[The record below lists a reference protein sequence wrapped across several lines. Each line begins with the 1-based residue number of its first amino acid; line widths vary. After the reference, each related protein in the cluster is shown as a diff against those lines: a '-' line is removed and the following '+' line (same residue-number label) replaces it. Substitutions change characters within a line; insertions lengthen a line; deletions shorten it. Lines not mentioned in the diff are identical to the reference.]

1 MCKGIKKQFFPHETS
16 VPIAKFIYKTK
27 IWKVGTSY
35 CSTVRNQVTNDKFW
49 RRAAW
54 GNESIKGTACD
65 CRNGEYKTQQ
75 NGIGGWG
82 SVQHEDTE
90 MQQSVCIQVF
100 TQVNQGVCSSK
111 CQSRADI
118 RSQWSIKATR
128 LTLHKHL
135 YFAVKLVGVEEMERQ
150 MTDER

>member
-1 MCKGIKKQFFPHETS
+1 MPMPNCIC
-16 VPIAKFIYKTK
+16 KTK
-27 IWKVGTSY
+27 LWKVGTFY
-35 CSTVRNQVTNDKFW
+35 CSLVRNQVSNDKFW

-54 GNESIKGTACD
+54 GSGSIKGTACD
-65 CRNGEYKTQQ
+65 YRSGEYITQR

-82 SVQHEDTE
+82 SVQPGDTE

-100 TQVNQGVCSSK
+100 TQVDQVSVSSK

-118 RSQWSIKATR
+118 HSQWSIKAAQ

-135 YFAVKLVGVEEMERQ
+135 YSAVKLVGVEEMERQ
-150 MTDER
+150 MTDEC